1 MSKKRSDYDGQINL
15 QVGIAK
21 RYLLRMIAKIYI
33 NPIKQYIELKANF
46 YMMRKKM

>member
-1 MSKKRSDYDGQINL
+1 MSKKRLDHDDRINL
-15 QVGIAK
+15 QAGIAK